1 MNDFIKLKNA
11 ISEEISLAYVESKID
26 IHFRANDSICG
37 IRSCVLHVLK
47 TQRTTVFSIKYREFI
62 AVETLLFCPEHKYDG
77 NSIIKYDSPELN
89 QIVPPYSNYAYDVS
103 VHIGLSRFLHHK
115 QKSEVQHELKIEYR
129 IKISDSGITH
139 LSDNFLIYCMCVH
152 ELASAEIKE
161 VQDKRG
167 GYILH
172 IDATVEEDSDMV
184 FVGMNSVNGWI
195 LHSKKIKSESSEEII
210 PALEEIKNRYG
221 EPLAI
226 KRDMGKG
233 MKLAVSEVFPN
244 KPDKICHYH
253 FSRDIGKDILSEQ
266 YDFIRKFLIDNKIR
280 TSLRRLDDDLITEI
294 NSGGYDVNITLDSII
309 NCKLLE
315 LRNNKPVYV
324 YAIVSWILHYYK
336 EGDGLGFPFD
346 LPYVSLYERC
356 CKARK
361 IVEQLILLLAELKM
375 VYKPLVDLKKIL
387 MDVDNQEIKLVHEKM
402 EEGRKLFTRLRGIL
416 RIDSDIVPLSSVLE
430 TESDEVVYEMEQEL
444 ETFKNELYKN
454 LANNK
459 SQVREKK
466 IVIDHLERYKNNLFL
481 TNFRVDPNDP
491 SKDIIMERTNNIEE
505 QQFRKFKRNQ
515 RRIHGNRDVGHDLN
529 FYGSYLPIVWNL
541 TNDEYIKT
549 VYGNIEKIPFVFSQV
564 PYEMFKLEQKRFY
577 AERRGR
583 IIKFK
588 HDDSEVFEIIGR
600 GLENLESQSNGLL
613 MV

>member
-1 MNDFIKLKNA
+1 MSLMA
-11 ISEEISLAYVESKID
+11 IESKIQ
-26 IHFRANDSICG
+26 INFRSPDDSCCICSG
-37 IRSCVLHVLK
+37 VLRVLK
-47 TQRTTVFSIKYREFI
+47 TQKTTIISLKYGVFYS
-62 AVETLLFCPEHKYDG
+62 VETLLFCLYHKYDG
-77 NSIIKYDSPELN
+77 NNIIKYDSPELN

-115 QKSEVQHELKIEYR
+115 QKSEIQHELKIEYG
-129 IKISDSGITH
+129 IKISESGITH
-139 LSDNFLIYCMCVH
+139 LSDNFLIYCRCIH
-152 ELASAEIKE
+152 ELASARIKE

-195 LHSKKIKSESSEEII
+195 LHSRKIKSESHEEII
-210 PALEEIKNRYG
+210 PALEVIKNRYG

-233 MKLAVSEVFPN
+233 MALAVSEVFPN

-253 FSRDIGKDILSEQ
+253 FLRDIGKDILSEQ
-266 YDFIRKFLIDNKIR
+266 HDTIRKFLIENKIK
-280 TSLRRLDDDLITEI
+280 TSLRRLADDLITEI
-294 NSGGYDVNITLDSII
+294 NSGGYDVNITFDSIV
-309 NCKLLE
+309 NCKLSE
-315 LRNNKPVYV
+315 LKNNKPVYV
-324 YAIVSWILHYYK
+324 YAILIWILHYSK

-346 LPYVSLYERC
+346 LPYISLYERC
-356 CKARK
+356 CTARK
-361 IVEQLILLLAELKM
+361 IIERLILLLAELKT
-375 VYKPLVDLKKIL
+375 VYKPLIQLKKIL
-387 MDVDNQEIKLVHEKM
+387 MDADNQEIKLVHEKM
-402 EEGRKLFTRLRGIL
+402 DCGRNLFTRLRGIL
-416 RIDSDIVPLSSVLE
+416 RIDSESVPLSSVLE
-430 TESDEVVYEMEQEL
+430 TESDEIVCKMEQEL
-444 ETFKNELYKN
+444 EAFKNELYKTLLN
-454 LANNK
+454 DK

-466 IVIDHLERYKNNLFL
+466 IIFDHLEKYKDKLFL

-541 TNDEYIKT
+541 TDDEYVKT
-549 VYGNIEKIPFVFSQV
+549 VYGSIENIPVVFSQV
-564 PYEMFKLEQKRFY
+564 PYEMFKYEQKRFY
-577 AERRGR
+577 DERRGR

-588 HDDSEVFEIIGR
+588 HDDSELFEIIKEGIKN
-600 GLENLESQSNGLL
+600 LENQSNGLL
-613 MV
+613 TP